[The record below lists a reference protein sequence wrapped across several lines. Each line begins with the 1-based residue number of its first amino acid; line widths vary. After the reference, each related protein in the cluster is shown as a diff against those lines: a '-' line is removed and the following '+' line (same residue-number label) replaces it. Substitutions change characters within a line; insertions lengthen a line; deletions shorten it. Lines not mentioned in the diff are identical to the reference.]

1 MKKFLRWRLDGFRF
15 GPGTW
20 LSGDKVGVSGDNG
33 RLSGDKR
40 YASGDNAALCGDNIY
55 LADINFCR
63 LEKLVILHGISL

>member
-20 LSGDKVGVSGDNG
+20 LSGDNG

-40 YASGDNAALCGDNIY
+40 YASGDNID
-55 LADINFCR
+55 LAVINFCQ
-63 LEKLVILHGISL
+63 LGKLVILHGIPL